1 MGYLTLRRHAQTEFT
16 EKKSVF
22 IGNAGRV
29 ESEEEA
35 KAFIDGVRAKYK
47 DARHH
52 VYAYTLGEQENIQ
65 RYSDDGEPQGTG
77 GIPVLE
83 VIRRSSLRNTVV
95 VVTRYFG
102 GVLLGAGG
110 LTRAYVRGASDA
122 LKAAGILERVE
133 GHVLVINLSYDLLGK
148 VQHYLQ
154 EGHVHIED
162 TVFGEDVVIILHT
175 ETAKEERLV
184 ADVREL
190 TSAHAEISRK
200 NKAMFFKDGDRL
212 YIDIE

>member
-1 MGYLTLRRHAQTEFT
+1 MGYLTLKRNVQTEFT

-22 IGNAGRV
+22 ITNAGRV

-35 KAFIDGVRAKYK
+35 RAFIDGIKAKYK

-52 VYAYTLGEQENIQ
+52 VYAYTLGEKENVQ

-110 LTRAYVRGASDA
+110 LTRAYVRGASEA

-133 GHVLVINLSYDLLGK
+133 GHVVSINMTYELLGK
-148 VQHYLQ
+148 VQHFLR
-154 EGHVHIED
+154 EEAVHIED
-162 TVFGEDVVIILHT
+162 SIFGEDVEITIHIEDEKRESL
-175 ETAKEERLV
+175 L
-184 ADVREL
+184 DGIREL
-190 TSAHAEISRK
+190 TSAQAQINMKER
-200 NKAMFFKDGDRL
+200 AVFFKDGDRL